1 MAVTI
6 EKIETRVSQ
15 SDSVFDIFA
24 DEWGP
29 EKIVYIYEPRCGLR
43 GIVVIDN
50 SSIGP
55 AIGGI
60 RMTPTVNTQEVF
72 RLARA
77 MTWKNALAGIP
88 HGGGK
93 SGIIADP
100 RQLTLEKKETLIRQF
115 ARGIETLNQYIPGPD
130 MGTDETS
137 MAWVRDEIRRSV
149 GLSSVLGGIPLD
161 QVGATG
167 FGLAVCAEIAQEF
180 ANIKLKGA
188 TVSIQGFGN
197 VGQHAARYLSHPK
210 RGAVIVSATDMA
222 GTVYHPDGL
231 DVEELCQLMKSG
243 RPITEYNRPGSKI
256 LARDAFVDLP
266 VDIFVPAAQPDV
278 ITAENAR
285 LLKCK
290 LMLQGAN
297 IPCTLEAE
305 TILHDR
311 GVICVP
317 DFVANAGGV
326 ICGSVEYHG
335 GTKTAA
341 FQEIEEKMKENTH
354 AVLKKAVSQKIK
366 PRDAA
371 LILAK
376 ERVREAMSYRRA
388 N

>member
-1 MAVTI
+1 MALTI
-6 EKIETRVSQ
+6 EKVETKVSQ

-100 RQLTLEKKETLIRQF
+100 RQLTPEKKETLIRQF

-167 FGLAVCAEIAQEF
+167 FGLAVCTRIC
-180 ANIKLKGA
+180 
-188 TVSIQGFGN
+188 
-197 VGQHAARYLSHPK
+197 QHQ
-210 RGAVIVSATDMA
+210 T
-222 GTVYHPDGL
+222 
-231 DVEELCQLMKSG
+231 
-243 RPITEYNRPGSKI
+243 
-256 LARDAFVDLP
+256 
-266 VDIFVPAAQPDV
+266 
-278 ITAENAR
+278 
-285 LLKCK
+285 
-290 LMLQGAN
+290 
-297 IPCTLEAE
+297 
-305 TILHDR
+305 
-311 GVICVP
+311 
-317 DFVANAGGV
+317 
-326 ICGSVEYHG
+326 
-335 GTKTAA
+335 
-341 FQEIEEKMKENTH
+341 
-354 AVLKKAVSQKIK
+354 
-366 PRDAA
+366 
-371 LILAK
+371 
-376 ERVREAMSYRRA
+376 
-388 N
+388 

>member
-1 MAVTI
+1 MMMQILEDQSVL
-6 EKIETRVSQ
+6 KDNVFET
-15 SDSVFDIFA
+15 FA
-24 DEWGP
+24 DDWGP

-50 SSIGP
+50 TSVGP

-60 RMTPTVNTQEVF
+60 RMTPTVSTHEVF

-93 SGIIADP
+93 AGIIADP
-100 RQLTLEKKETLIRQF
+100 RQLTRERKETLIRQF

-130 MGTDETS
+130 MGTDETC

-167 FGLAVCAEIAQEF
+167 FGLAVCAEVAQEF
-180 ANIKLKGA
+180 AGIPLKGA
-188 TVSIQGFGN
+188 RVSIQGFGN
-197 VGQHAARYLSHPK
+197 VGQHAARYLVEPS
-210 RGAVIVSATDMA
+210 RGAVVVAATDLP
-222 GTVYHPDGL
+222 GTVYNPNGL
-231 DVEELCQLMKSG
+231 DVEELCRLMKSG
-243 RPITEYNRPGSKI
+243 GKITDYDAPGTKVME
-256 LARDAFVDLP
+256 RDAFIDLP

-278 ITAENAR
+278 ITEDNASR
-285 LLKCK
+285 LNCK
-290 LMLQGAN
+290 LILQGAN
-297 IPCTLEAE
+297 IPCTVPAEA
-305 TILHDR
+305 ILHQR
-311 GVICVP
+311 GIISVP

-335 GTKTAA
+335 GTKSAA
-341 FQEIEEKMKENTH
+341 FQEIEEKMKENTR
-354 AVLKKAVSQKIK
+354 AVLIKARAESIQT
-366 PRDAA
+366 REAA
-371 LILAK
+371 LELAR